1 MKFSEFRP
9 GIQTYITNEE
19 QDLFRK
25 IRNEGKVSK
34 RSLTEREQEIAN
46 KLVVRNL
53 LVRKRV
59 NDSIIFKPQT
69 KAEYC

>member
-25 IRNEGKVSK
+25 IHSEGKVSK